1 MRGALVSSVVVAGM
15 LVSAAMA
22 QDRKA
27 PELPADPAAWIN
39 SPPLTPEALSG
50 KGVVLFFFEEGCP
63 RCAARWPDMLEISRK
78 YEGKPVLFV
87 GVNSG
92 TPRTTIE
99 SYVQKHKI
107 TWPVVLD
114 YNRTLETAFNT
125 GEISL
130 SNIFQARV
138 IFADGTWDR
147 GDYDEL
153 EAEAERVAKDA
164 QWRVDPTKIPMQ
176 LQAAWLSI
184 EFGDFATSAL
194 AVQRARK
201 ATKPELKEAGELLQG
216 YVQGKLDEELKVATG
231 AFEADQKWE
240 AYKAYQQIATRFKG
254 YPLPGEVE
262 ANLKKLGSDP
272 MVEKE
277 SKAQRILQTV
287 QKSLNGTTAGQ
298 KRATALAE
306 KIRKDYPGT
315 EAATIVEKLLQGDA
329 AEAKP

>member
-1 MRGALVSSVVVAGM
+1 MRQALVSSAVVWGLLA
-15 LVSAAMA
+15 SAVMA
-22 QDRKA
+22 QDRTA
-27 PELPADPAAWIN
+27 PELPSDPSAWIN
-39 SPPLTPEALSG
+39 SPPLTPEALAG
-50 KGVVLFFFEEGCP
+50 KGVVLWFFEETCP
-63 RCAARWPDMLEISRK
+63 RCAGRWPDMLELSRK

-114 YNRTLETAFNT
+114 YNRTLETAYKT

-147 GDYDEL
+147 GDFDEL
-153 EAEAERVAKDA
+153 EAEAERAAKGA
-164 QWRVDPTKIPMQ
+164 EWKVDPEKIPTM
-176 LQAAWLSI
+176 LRAAWLSI

-201 ATKPELKEAGELLQG
+201 AAKPETKEAAELLQG
-216 YVQGKLDEELKVATG
+216 YVQGRIDEEMKVATA

-240 AYKAYQQIATRFKG
+240 AYKSYQQIATRFKG
-254 YPLPGEVE
+254 YPLPDEVE
-262 ANLKKLGSDP
+262 THLKKLGSDP
-272 MVEKE
+272 TVEKE

-287 QKSLNGTTAGQ
+287 QKSLNGTPAGQ
-298 KRATALAE
+298 RRAAALAE

-315 EAATIVEKLLQGDA
+315 EAATVVEKLLEGDA
-329 AEAKP
+329 PEAKP